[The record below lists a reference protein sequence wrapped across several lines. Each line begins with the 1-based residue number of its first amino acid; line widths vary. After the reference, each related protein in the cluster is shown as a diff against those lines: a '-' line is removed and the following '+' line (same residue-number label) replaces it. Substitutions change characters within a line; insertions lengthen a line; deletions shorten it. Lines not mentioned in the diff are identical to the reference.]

1 MKSKSKPKK
10 AIINNTISTT
20 SSNYILDI
28 DKENSR
34 SKIENITEG
43 LSAANCFNFLYNRIL
58 PASEGN
64 ALTICDYISSMK
76 SEINLVDH

>member
-1 MKSKSKPKK
+1 VKSKSKSKK

-43 LSAANCFNFLYNRIL
+43 LSANCFNFLYNRIL